1 MQTGFGIYAKIAHD
15 IIAGKAS
22 LPNLP
27 DAALRIRRAMQD
39 PDCDLARMEGII
51 KTDAGLSG
59 YLIQMAN
66 SPMYRGWLATKDLKR
81 ALSLFGMEMTRNLCL
96 GYSLRAMFRARDPQ
110 LKTLL
115 MDHWKRSAHRAA
127 FCAVLAG
134 QVRRIS
140 PDRALLA
147 GLLQEIGMPLLY
159 VRLENHPEALSNPEI
174 LQDLEETFCAT
185 ISLTLLASWGIDAE
199 LQEVARSRH
208 DWSREHRGRAD
219 LADVVMLVN
228 LHELRL
234 ENDPTRYLP
243 EMQSLPAYE
252 KVDPG
257 PVSERGTLV
266 VLDESVDIAE
276 IEATMTG

>member
-39 PDCDLARMEGII
+39 PSCDLARIEQII
-51 KTDAGLSG
+51 QTDAGLSG

-66 SPMYRGWLATKDLKR
+66 SPAYRGWRQTKDLKR

-96 GYSLRAMFRARDPQ
+96 GYSLRSMFHGRDPL

-115 MDHWKRSAHRAA
+115 LEHWKRSAHRAA
-127 FCAVLAG
+127 FCTVLAG
-134 QVRRIS
+134 QVRHIS

-159 VRLENHPEALSNPEI
+159 VRLENTPEALGDPEL
-174 LQDLEETFCAT
+174 LQDLEDTFCAT
-185 ISLTLLASWGIDAE
+185 ISQTLLASWCLDAE
-199 LQEVARSRH
+199 LQDVARNRH
-208 DWSREHRGRAD
+208 NWLRDHRGKAD
-219 LADVVMLVN
+219 LADLVTLVN

-234 ENDPTRYLP
+234 VNDPTRYLP
-243 EMQSLPAYE
+243 DMQTIPAYD
-252 KVDPG
+252 KLKPG
-257 PVSERGTLV
+257 AVSVLGTLV
-266 VLDESVDIAE
+266 MLDESVDIAA